1 MLVYRIQ
8 REWYTRSMN
17 NRYEL
22 RPQLSAEELLA
33 YGSVHPLTAQL
44 LANRNIHA
52 EKARAFLEPHYE
64 MHTHDPLLL
73 KDASRAA
80 ERIIRAIENKEKIVI
95 YTDYDTDG
103 IPGGAMF
110 ADFFGRIGYTNF
122 INYIPHR
129 HNEGFGF
136 HVHTI
141 KEFAEQG
148 VKLII
153 TIDCG
158 ITDVDATAAAHTQGI
173 DVIITDHHL
182 PHGEIPQAYAIV
194 NPQQESC
201 QYPEKNLCGTGVAFK
216 LIQAILKV
224 RTEQKLEHIFIW
236 KEGHE
241 KWLLDLV
248 AIATLSDMV
257 PLVGENRV
265 LAKYGLKV
273 LRKTPRLGLK
283 NIFTQAGTPLIHAT
297 EDDIGFTLGPRIN
310 AASRMGVPMD
320 AFTML
325 RATTEKEAK
334 DSVAH
339 LEKINAERKVAV
351 AHIAKELKSVLSQRG
366 VDLNNPPKVIVAGNP
381 HWRPSL
387 LGLVANTLVEETG
400 SAVFLWGR
408 DGEGFIK
415 GSCRGNGELSIVE
428 LMENA
433 TPTPFLGFGGHAVS
447 GGFTVDLEHVHML
460 EVLLKESYEK
470 IMTRKQAINSVLGSE
485 KVSYIDTTL
494 NLETIS
500 WNTFAA
506 VDALSPFGMGNA
518 KPLFKISR
526 VSPVE
531 VRAFGKEKN
540 HTELKFSHG
549 RGTLNAISFFVK
561 PEEWEKALGRALHT
575 EIDLIAHLEK
585 SAFRGRPELRLRII
599 DIL

>member
-1 MLVYRIQ
+1 MKF
-8 REWYTRSMN
+8 N
-17 NRYEL
+17 YEL
-22 RPQLSAEELLA
+22 HPQLSPDDLKA
-33 YGSVHPLTAQL
+33 YGSLHPLSAQL
-44 LANRNIHA
+44 LANRGVPA
-52 EKARAFLEPHYE
+52 EKARAFIEPHYE

-73 KDASRAA
+73 KDAVKAA

-110 ADFFGRIGYTNF
+110 ADFFSRIGYTNF

-136 HVHTI
+136 HAHTI
-141 KEFAEQG
+141 EEFVKNG
-148 VKLII
+148 VSLIV
-153 TIDCG
+153 TVDCG
-158 ITDVDATAAAHTQGI
+158 ITDVDATAAAQAQGV

-194 NPQQESC
+194 NPQQDSC
-201 QYPEKNLCGTGVAFK
+201 LYPEKILCGTGVAFK
-216 LIQAILKV
+216 LIQAIIKV
-224 RTEQKLEHIFIW
+224 RTDKKLEHVFVW

-265 LAKYGLKV
+265 FAKYGLKV
-273 LRKTPRLGLK
+273 LRKSPRLGLRSL
-283 NIFTQAGTPLIHAT
+283 FTKAGTPLVHAS

-320 AFTML
+320 AFIML
-325 RATTEKEAK
+325 RATEQEEA
-334 DSVAH
+334 DNAVAH
-339 LEKINAERKVAV
+339 LEKINSERKVAV
-351 AHIAKELKSVLSQRG
+351 AHIARELKKVLADRG
-366 VDLNNPPKVIVAGNP
+366 LDLNNPPKVIVAGNP
-381 HWRPSL
+381 HWRPAL
-387 LGLVANTLVEETG
+387 LGLVANSLVDETG

-415 GSCRGNGELSIVE
+415 GSCRGNGEVSIVE

-447 GGFTVDLEHVHML
+447 GGFTVDLEHVHLL

-470 IMTRKQAINSVLGSE
+470 INAKNQAVDSHAGMVRVKNVDTVLP
-485 KVSYIDTTL
+485 I
-494 NLETIS
+494 ETIS

-506 VDALSPFGMGNA
+506 VDALSPFGMGNS
-518 KPLFKISR
+518 KPIFRIPN
-526 VSPVE
+526 VSPIE

-549 RGTLNAISFFVK
+549 RGSLAAIAFFVK
-561 PEEWEKALGRALHT
+561 PEEWEKSLGRTLHSNL
-575 EIDLIAHLEK
+575 DLIAHLEK
-585 SAFRGRPELRLRII
+585 SVFRGRPELRLRII